1 MNQQAG
7 MTGRLRITT
16 LSGGLLLFVLAV
28 RPAAGQATVDT
39 RVEFVAQCTSG
50 SQLCDP
56 PFVVSL
62 ETESVLR
69 AQYFV
74 TKHCSSVR
82 ISFFVDGT
90 LRHIS
95 GFLGWPGA
103 PDVFAKLPLST
114 ELLDF
119 GPVSAG
125 VHQLGV
131 QAEGQVGG
139 CNTGQLGSWGGVLR
153 TVVSS
158 VQLVA
163 IDIKPR
169 DFPNAI
175 NLSSAGVIPV
185 AILSS
190 PAFNATDIDPATVSL
205 AGATVRLIGRGSKYS
220 CAPDDVND
228 DGLPDLVCHVET
240 AAFMIESG
248 DSVAI
253 LDAHTF
259 SGRAVRGQ
267 DSVRIVPQ

>member
-1 MNQQAG
+1 MI
-7 MTGRLRITT
+7 GRLKIGAF
-16 LSGGLLLFVLAV
+16 SGGFLLFVLLA

-39 RVEFVAQCTSG
+39 RVEFVAQCSSG
-50 SQLCDP
+50 GQVCDP

-62 ETESVLR
+62 ETASVLR

-74 TKHCSSVR
+74 TRHCSSVR
-82 ISFFVDGT
+82 ISFFVDGA
-90 LRHIS
+90 LRYVS

-103 PDVFAKLPLST
+103 PDAFAQLPLST

-119 GPVSAG
+119 GPVPAG
-125 VHQLGV
+125 VHRLEV

-139 CNTGQLGSWGGVLR
+139 CNFGRLGSWGGALR

-169 DFPNAI
+169 DSTNTI

-185 AILSS
+185 AVLSS

-240 AAFMIESG
+240 AAFMIEPG
-248 DSVAI
+248 DSVAV
-253 LDAHTF
+253 LDARTLNGL
-259 SGRAVRGQ
+259 SVRGR
-267 DSVRIVPQ
+267 DSVRIVPE